1 VLCSLHQ
8 TEGLIVG
15 RQATDVIWLHVVN
28 SKGMQFGRCIHILV
42 GRSEALFTV
51 ATRIKFERS
60 LFLINYAHLQSF
72 FTIYVL
78 FPGLKSNM

>member
-42 GRSEALFTV
+42 GRSETLFT
-51 ATRIKFERS
+51 ADTPMKFECF
-60 LFLINYAHLQSF
+60 LLLINYSHLQSF